1 MSARGNS
8 IAKRA
13 EKPFRTA
20 DSSIGKSTRQGTH
33 LQLRGFQAIRAAQK
47 ADFLFD
53 IDFKVSVVFPGKCNP
68 ALSNHGDNRTGV
80 QTRGGL

>member
-1 MSARGNS
+1 MCARGNS

-53 IDFKVSVVFPGKCNP
+53 IDFKVSVVFPRKCNP
-68 ALSNHGDNRTGV
+68 ALSNHADKGSRA
-80 QTRGGL
+80 QTKGGL